1 MSYPWTSAEVTNLE
15 TMHRAGSTDQQIA
28 DTGTRTR
35 DAVTSKRIRLDLL
48 IMEPYGE
55 QARWTDWD
63 RKSLIHLHNR
73 HWTWVAIAKELHRT
87 LKNIQWQAHKL
98 GLRKRGG

>member
-15 TMHRAGSTDQQIA
+15 TMHAAGSTDQQIA

-48 IMEPYGE
+48 IKVPYGE
-55 QARWTDWD
+55 QMKWTDWD
-63 RKSLIHLHNR
+63 RKTLNHLHLR
-73 HWTWVAIAKELHRT
+73 RLTWVEIARELHRT
-87 LKNIQWQAHKL
+87 LKCIQWMAHKL
-98 GLRKRGG
+98 GLRKR